1 MAEIGFGNADYD
13 HSAVAVGI
21 VSVTARA
28 LILICLIGRPWTV
41 EHIHHHHLFSSLHTT
56 RENKRGVK
64 QYI

>member
-28 LILICLIGRPWTV
+28 LILICLIGRP
-41 EHIHHHHLFSSLHTT
+41 
-56 RENKRGVK
+56 
-64 QYI
+64 